1 VVDDRERRRLYDAL
15 VAVLGEEQAATMM
28 ELLPP
33 VGWGD
38 VMRHADGVALR
49 AEMTALR
56 ASLEGQMAELR
67 ASLEAQM
74 AELRAELRGETAELR
89 AELRGEMAELRGEMA
104 ELRGEM
110 AELRGEMAELRG
122 RVGALVPKMV
132 LANIGLAATVFGL
145 TLAAAKLA

>member
-74 AELRAELRGETAELR
+74 AELRAELRGE
-89 AELRGEMAELRGEMA
+89 MAELRGEMA

-110 AELRGEMAELRG
+110 ADLRGEMAELRGEMADLRG